1 MSILRDSPH
10 LTDHDDGTVDE
21 YRSVSGW
28 AVAALILGLLAPVA
42 LIDIW
47 LGVIPLA
54 GIVVAV
60 VALVRMALLAPA
72 LTGRKAAL
80 AGLFLSVL
88 FASAAGADYLAYW
101 RAVDREARRFAHAW
115 FDFLADDQPH
125 KAHQLTLMPRYRQS
139 LDDTLREF
147 YREDE
152 QWREELED
160 YVEQPVVRTLLALGA
175 GARARY
181 DTTEAS
187 GRDARS
193 IAVRQRFAVTYD
205 DAEQGR
211 TTFFVRLG
219 MQRLPLEH
227 HQAAWR
233 MMHVE
238 EVEP

>member
-21 YRSVSGW
+21 YRSLSGW
-28 AVAALILGLLAPVA
+28 AVAALILGLLAPLA
-42 LIDIW
+42 LANIW
-47 LGVIPLA
+47 LSLIPLA

-60 VALVRMALLAPA
+60 IALVRMAVLAPA
-72 LTGRKAAL
+72 LTGRKSAL

-88 FASAAGADYLAYW
+88 FASAAAADHLVYW
-101 RAVDREARRFAHAW
+101 QAMDREARRFASAW
-115 FDFLADDQPH
+115 FAFLADDQPH
-125 KAHQLTLMPRYRQS
+125 KAHQLTLMPRYRQP
-139 LDDTLREF
+139 LDNRLWEY
-147 YREDE
+147 YREGDP
-152 QWREELED
+152 WREELEG
-160 YVEQPVVRTLLALGA
+160 YVEQPVVGKLLELGDRART
-175 GARARY
+175 RY

-187 GRDARS
+187 GRDAHS

-205 DAEQGR
+205 DADQGR

-227 HQAAWR
+227 QQAAWR